1 MSGEDTMVAEWTYE
15 GYWNAVLGDCRDAAR
30 VVSEFALVA
39 GLDECLGQAEVEA
52 WRVSGG
58 EAVTLPSGWAEFHK
72 RALEE
77 LEAAT
82 A

>member
-39 GLDECLGQAEVEA
+39 GLDEWLGQAEVEGVVDLLA
-52 WRVSGG
+52 LP
-58 EAVTLPSGWAEFHK
+58 AVLDQHGVLDGLVVQVDDDALP
-72 RALEE
+72 
-77 LEAAT
+77 
-82 A
+82 